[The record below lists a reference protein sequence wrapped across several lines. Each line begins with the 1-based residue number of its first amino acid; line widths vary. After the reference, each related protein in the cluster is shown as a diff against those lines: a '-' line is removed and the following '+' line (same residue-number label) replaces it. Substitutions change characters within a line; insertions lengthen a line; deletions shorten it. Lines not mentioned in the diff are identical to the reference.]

1 MIKAA
6 VVQYPP
12 VFLDLEATMA
22 RAREIVAEAAAG
34 GAGLVVFPEAWFPGY
49 PTWVWRLRPGADM
62 AVAGAMHALLARNA
76 VNVGRGGL
84 APLQEMAREHGIVLT
99 AGFNEIDSG
108 ASGST
113 LYNSAAIIDADGQ
126 PGQSSPQADADQ
138 PRAHGLGLRRRQQP
152 EGREHRRGKG
162 RAAPDCWENYMP
174 LARYALYA
182 QQVEI
187 YLAPTWDT
195 GAGWLATMRHIARES
210 GAWVIGCATP
220 MQAADIPPDLPHRDV
235 LFPDAEE
242 WVNDGDAVVYKPFG
256 DAVAGPMHREKG
268 LLWAEIDVGAVAAAR
283 RSFDAAGHYARPDVF
298 QLTVNRSRQAPVVF
312 ADE

>member
-1 MIKAA
+1 MIRAA

-22 RAREIVAEAAAG
+22 RAGEIVADAAAG

-62 AVAGAMHALLARNA
+62 AVAGDMHALLARNA

-84 APLQEMAREHGIVLT
+84 APLQALAREHGVVL
-99 AGFNEIDSG
+99 AAALNEIDSR

-113 LYNSAAIIDADGQ
+113 LYNSAAIIDADGRVANHHRKLM
-126 PGQSSPQADADQ
+126 PTNPERMIWGFGDGSSLRVVETAVG
-138 PRAHGLGLRRRQQP
+138 RVGLLL
-152 EGREHRRGKG
+152 
-162 RAAPDCWENYMP
+162 CWENYMP

-182 QQVEI
+182 QQIEI

-195 GAGWLATMRHIARES
+195 GPGWLATMRHIARES
-210 GAWVIGCATP
+210 GAWVIGCSTP
-220 MQAADIPPDLPHRDV
+220 LQAADIPPDLPHRDV

-242 WVNDGDAVVYKPFG
+242 WVNDGDAVVHKPFG
-256 DAVAGPMHREKG
+256 GDAVSGPMRREKG

-298 QLTVNRSRQAPVVF
+298 QLTVNRSRQTPVVF